1 MSRNDNAFKDEGWV
15 SQRCSQVGPMQMQWR
30 LSREGPFHWRFLASV
45 SRDLYCVSI
54 VFLLIYV
61 LSCSFQC
68 IVFLLVFVGPTA
80 ASTLRTGY
88 HIVVTLVGA
97 WLHFNPGAQPSS
109 AASCPLRLLP
119 FSLMLQWTSED
130 QPLMEEIQNTGYP
143 IWVVWRF
150 NHQLML
156 RRSWSENFA

>member
-1 MSRNDNAFKDEGWV
+1 MLPGRANADAMKAFTGRPV
-15 SQRCSQVGPMQMQWR
+15 SLKISSFRQLGS
-30 LSREGPFHWRFLASV
+30 L
-45 SRDLYCVSI
+45 LYCVSI

-68 IVFLLVFVGPTA
+68 IVFLLVFVGPTS

-143 IWVVWRF
+143 IWVVWHF

>member
-54 VFLLIYV
+54 VFLLI
-61 LSCSFQC
+61 CSFMFFPMYCVSPC
-68 IVFLLVFVGPTA
+68 IRWPYICIHSAHWLN
-80 ASTLRTGY
+80 
-88 HIVVTLVGA
+88 IVVTLVGA
-97 WLHFNPGAQPSS
+97 WLHFNPDAQPSS

-143 IWVVWRF
+143 IWVVWHF